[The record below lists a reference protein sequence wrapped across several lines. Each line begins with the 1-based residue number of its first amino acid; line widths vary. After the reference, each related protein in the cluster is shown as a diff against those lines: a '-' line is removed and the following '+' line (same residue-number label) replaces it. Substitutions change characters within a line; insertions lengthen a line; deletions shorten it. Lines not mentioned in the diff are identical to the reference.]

1 MVARRRRREPNSRDT
16 NLKRAGRGGRRRRRG
31 GILFHSVLATQ
42 PNTEEEGRKEKIGGS
57 SGNRPWKVL
66 LNIVPAI
73 KGGKLKI
80 NFGESPTGQHTSFPE
95 EEEGDESDEVG
106 TKATSKKEK
115 EALE

>member
-1 MVARRRRREPNSRDT
+1 M
-16 NLKRAGRGGRRRRRG
+16 
-31 GILFHSVLATQ
+31 
-42 PNTEEEGRKEKIGGS
+42 
-57 SGNRPWKVL
+57 
-66 LNIVPAI
+66 LNIVPAK
-73 KGGKLKI
+73 KGGKQKK